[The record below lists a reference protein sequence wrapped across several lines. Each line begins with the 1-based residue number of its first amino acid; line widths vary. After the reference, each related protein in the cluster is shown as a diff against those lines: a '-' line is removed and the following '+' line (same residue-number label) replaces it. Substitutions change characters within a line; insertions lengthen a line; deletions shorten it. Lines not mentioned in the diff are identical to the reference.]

1 VGCGCEG
8 RANRR
13 RSRSVEIRKLRRGP
27 LREAENW
34 GGSGRARMPQ
44 LGHQCH
50 TLAMGGTLL
59 IIDDD
64 EPSCRLV
71 RATFQSEGVSVLAAH
86 DGPAGLE
93 RIETDRP
100 DVVLLDIHLPSAS
113 GIDLLEHLKKTNPS
127 LPIVMLTASREI
139 KTAVRATRL
148 GAFDYL
154 TKPIDDDA
162 LLTAIRSAL
171 KRSEAALDEQAE
183 LQVLRDCYAA
193 LTPREREVMRQV
205 ASGMLN
211 KQIGLKLDIS
221 EITVKAHRG
230 KMMQKM
236 KADSIADLVKMAVRL
251 GLTPARNP
259 WHISRDH

>member
-1 VGCGCEG
+1 MTAAGSSSASKGKPIVFVVDDDV
-8 RANRR
+8 
-13 RSRSVEIRKLRRGP
+13 SV
-27 LREAENW
+27 RESLE
-34 GGSGRARMPQ
+34 
-44 LGHQCH
+44 
-50 TLAMGGTLL
+50 LL
-59 IIDDD
+59 IQFEGWQPETFASAEEFLARPRVLI
-64 EPSCRLV
+64 PNCLV
-71 RATFQSEGVSVLAAH
+71 LDISL
-86 DGPAGLE
+86 PNLNGLE
-93 RIETDRP
+93 LQKLIAVDRTDMP
-100 DVVLLDIHLPSAS
+100 VIFITGHGNVPMTVQAMK
-113 GIDLLEHLKKTNPS
+113 GG
-127 LPIVMLTASREI
+127 
-139 KTAVRATRL
+139 AVE
-148 GAFDYL
+148 FL

-183 LQVLRDCYAA
+183 LQVLRDSYAA

-259 WHISRDH
+259 WHISRDP